1 MYTSDLFV
9 KAEMDYRSEK
19 ARRGTPVPRRNRNR
33 KRLVR
38 RQTPEITTTN

>member
-19 ARRGTPVPRRNRNR
+19 SRRGTPVPRRNR

-38 RQTPEITTTN
+38 RRTPEITTTN